1 MSLPSRAE
9 APPPIDAGP
18 AYVAFL
24 ARDSRFDGRL
34 FVGVTTTGVYCRPV
48 CRVRTPL
55 APHCRFFGHAAAA
68 EAAGFRPCLRCR
80 PELAP
85 GWAATE
91 LTSRLAW
98 AAAQRLQAGPAQA
111 GRLEELASRLGI
123 SDRHLRRVFRQ
134 AFGVSPVDYAQTQR
148 LLMAK
153 RLLTDTCLPVTE
165 VALAAGFGSLRRL
178 QTLFRSRYGLAPS
191 VLRRNR
197 RTASQPVTEGVARS
211 ASIQLDLAYRPPL
224 DWPRLLGFLAA
235 RALPGVE
242 VVDLPGVAGAPA
254 GAYRRSLRL
263 RRDPLGNGEDGGGDS
278 IGWIEVTLSARADA
292 LRLTLSPALL
302 PVLPGVLAALRRLF
316 DLDGDPQAVAAVLG
330 PLAVDAPGL
339 RLPGCVDGFELAVR
353 AVLGQ
358 QITVKAA
365 HTLAGRLV
373 AALGEPFEAADRP
386 PGLTHIF
393 PTPERLAEA
402 APETIGALGI
412 VRQRVTALQA
422 LARAVV
428 LGQLELGPAA
438 DVEATLTR
446 LEALPGIGPWTA
458 RYIALRALAWPD
470 AWPSG
475 DVALMRALGVVD
487 PREADR
493 RAEAW
498 RPWRGYATLHLW
510 RRVAEGAPAWP
521 STEKDPE

>member
-18 AYVAFL
+18 AYAAFL
-24 ARDSRFDGRL
+24 ARDARFDGRL

-91 LTSRLAW
+91 LSSRLAW

-111 GRLEELASRLGI
+111 GRLDELASRLGI

-153 RLLTDTCLPVTE
+153 RLLTDTRLPVTE

-178 QTLFRSRYGLAPS
+178 QTLFRSRYRLAPS
-191 VLRRNR
+191 ALRRDR
-197 RTASQPVTEGVARS
+197 RAAALPEVRADVAPTE
-211 ASIQLDLAYRPPL
+211 SIQLDLAYRPPL

-242 VVDLPGVAGAPA
+242 AVDLPGAAGTPA

-263 RRDPLGNGEDGGGDS
+263 AGDEVGGGAH
-278 IGWIEVTLSARADA
+278 IGWIEVTPSTRTDA

-302 PVLPGVLAALRRLF
+302 PVLPAVLAALRRLF

-330 PLAVDAPGL
+330 PLAAGAPGL

-373 AALGEPFEAADRP
+373 AALGDPFEAADRP
-386 PGLTHIF
+386 PGLTHLF
-393 PTPERLAEA
+393 PTPQRLAEA
-402 APETIGALGI
+402 APEAIGALGI

-428 LGQLELGPAA
+428 LGQLDLGPTA

-475 DVALMRALGVVD
+475 DVALMRALGASD
-487 PREADR
+487 AREADR

-498 RPWRGYATLHLW
+498 RPWRGYATMHLW
-510 RRVAEGAPAWP
+510 RRLAEGAPAWP
-521 STEKDPE
+521 STDKEPA